1 MPTEA
6 KKPSIVQRW
15 MENHPGETLRQDGEA
30 RPGDIRRRGERAR
43 PPKQIKERASKGKE

>member
-6 KKPSIVQRW
+6 KKPSTVQRW

-30 RPGDIRRRGERAR
+30 RPGDIRRRGT
-43 PPKQIKERASKGKE
+43 G